1 MLKDTIWNQY
11 KDKLIIGQGTYGPVY
26 KAFDSNSKN
35 YVAIKEIDK
44 IKYEQINNSNFKD
57 NMKKINKFS
66 KDIIKTKEKYYIIM
80 DICIYNLDYLDMKK
94 YSLSIDKIRKIL
106 IQLNEIFKLSE
117 KEIIILKDLKPSNI
131 LITYSKIDKIKIKLN
146 KIITIEL
153 IDKTQSNINSIKGIC
168 LKQHLKY

>member
-1 MLKDTIWNQY
+1 
-11 KDKLIIGQGTYGPVY
+11 
-26 KAFDSNSKN
+26 
-35 YVAIKEIDK
+35 
-44 IKYEQINNSNFKD
+44 
-57 NMKKINKFS
+57 
-66 KDIIKTKEKYYIIM
+66 M

-131 LITYSKIDKIKIKLN
+131 LITYSKIDEIKIKLN

>member
-1 MLKDTIWNQY
+1 
-11 KDKLIIGQGTYGPVY
+11 
-26 KAFDSNSKN
+26 
-35 YVAIKEIDK
+35 
-44 IKYEQINNSNFKD
+44 
-57 NMKKINKFS
+57 
-66 KDIIKTKEKYYIIM
+66 M